1 MRKKAIPKSEDV
13 QKRKKTKKKKKK
25 KRKRKS
31 KNVGQ
36 VQTRLEDST
45 IRVGK
50 IFRNVSKFK
59 IY

>member
-13 QKRKKTKKKKKK
+13 QKRKKTKKKQ
-25 KRKRKS
+25 KRKGKS

-50 IFRNVSKFK
+50 TFRNVSKFK

>member
-1 MRKKAIPKSEDV
+1 MRKKQNLRVKMF
-13 QKRKKTKKKKKK
+13 KKEKKKKKKK
-25 KRKRKS
+25 KRKGKS

-50 IFRNVSKFK
+50 TFRNVSKFK